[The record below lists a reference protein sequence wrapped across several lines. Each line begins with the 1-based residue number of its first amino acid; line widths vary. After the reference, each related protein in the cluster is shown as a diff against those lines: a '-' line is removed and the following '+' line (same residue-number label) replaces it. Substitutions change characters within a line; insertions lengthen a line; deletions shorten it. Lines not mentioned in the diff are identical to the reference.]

1 MMELPVIAQ
10 IGSLAA
16 HAHTGYKTDGD
27 PAALQFFRCGGQ
39 GGMLAIIAVLFVIP
53 IIYNYTIGRK
63 AA

>member
-1 MMELPVIAQ
+1 M
-10 IGSLAA
+10 IGLVLDNR
-16 HAHTGYKTDGD
+16 YKLTD
-27 PAALQFFRCGGQ
+27 FIGQ

>member
-1 MMELPVIAQ
+1 M
-10 IGSLAA
+10 G
-16 HAHTGYKTDGD
+16 
-27 PAALQFFRCGGQ
+27 ALGFVGTTFSDADFTVVGIIFGTLCRFIGQ